1 MQNWHLHGLPQDN
14 FSIDNSIIMDNSNRY
29 SLFID
34 PQKQANKWIKSM
46 EKSNRL
52 KFLRFMQ
59 SDYMKVLEV
68 CIEFGIPTLIEN
80 VYEDLEAPL
89 DPILKRNTFR
99 QGGTEY
105 ISLGSNVVPIS
116 PNFRLYLTSNLR
128 NPNYMPEIFNKITI
142 IYFGLTEQGLED
154 QLLGIVV
161 AKERPDLQELR
172 EKLITDSA
180 DNANQLSQV
189 EENILQTLSNTKGD
203 ILVDESAVQIL
214 DNSKILSTA
223 IIEKQA
229 IAEVTKVEIETF
241 RQKYQIVARHSSVLY
256 YCIIDLPEIDPMY
269 QFSLNWYINLYIWS
283 IENANK
289 SKDFDRRL
297 KYLIDAITRNL
308 YNSICRSLFE
318 KDKLLFSFILATNIM
333 LSKNLLNPKEY
344 KFLLFHGEFN
354 KSTEMPELTWLT
366 EKIWSEICQLQ
377 QLEIFENFETNFIEN
392 SSVWQQYYDH
402 PEPHSIPM
410 PMVWENKLTMFQ
422 KLLIIRAVRPDKL
435 AAAIKKFIELEMGD
449 QFVTPPQFDI
459 SKSFEDSNCLTPLVF
474 ILSPDSDPMA
484 ALHTFAE
491 KIGFDKQFESISLGQ
506 GQGPIAQ
513 KIVAEAQAAGSWVCL
528 QNCHLAASWMP
539 TLEYIWESM
548 DIFNTS
554 RKYQF

>member
-1 MQNWHLHGLPQDN
+1 
-14 FSIDNSIIMDNSNRY
+14 MDNSNRY

-52 KFLRFMQ
+52 KLLRFMQ

-80 VYEDLEAPL
+80 IYEDLEAPL

-99 QGGTEY
+99 QGGIEY
-105 ISLGSNVVPIS
+105 ISLGTNVVPIS

-128 NPNYMPEIFNKITI
+128 NPTYMPEIFNKITI

-172 EKLITDSA
+172 EKLITESA
-180 DNANQLSQV
+180 ENANQLSQV

-214 DNSKILSTA
+214 DNSKILSNG

-229 IAEVTKVEIETF
+229 IAETTKIEIETF
-241 RQKYQIVARHSSVLY
+241 RQKYQLVARHSSVLY

-269 QFSLNWYINLYIWS
+269 QFSLNWYINLYVWS

-297 KYLIDAITRNL
+297 KFLIDAITKNL

-333 LSKNLLNPKEY
+333 LSKNLLNPSEY

-354 KSTEMPELTWLT
+354 KSTEMPESTWLT

-377 QLEIFENFETNFIEN
+377 QLEIFANFENNFIEN
-392 SSVWQQYYDH
+392 LNDWQQYYDH
-402 PEPHSIPM
+402 PEPHTIAM
-410 PMVWENKLTMFQ
+410 PIEWENKLSMFQ
-422 KLLIIRAVRPDKL
+422 KLLIIRAIRPDKL
-435 AAAIKKFIELEMGD
+435 AATIKNFIELQMD
-449 QFVTPPQFDI
+449 AQFVQPPQFDI

-513 KIVAEAQAAGSWVCL
+513 KIVADAQAAGTWVCL

-548 DIFNTS
+548 DIFNTN
-554 RKYQF
+554 RK